1 MPAVRILNSWKE
13 ISNYIGRGVR
23 TVQRWEEMYQ
33 LPVHRPA
40 SRDRS
45 AVYAIADEIDAWLR
59 AGKMHGSVGLAP
71 QSGDGVGE
79 WLDRAALLKRIAAL
93 ESEVRELRKQVAG
106 LRRPDLKRI
115 RELRA
120 G

>member
-1 MPAVRILNSWKE
+1 
-13 ISNYIGRGVR
+13 
-23 TVQRWEEMYQ
+23 
-33 LPVHRPA
+33 
-40 SRDRS
+40 
-45 AVYAIADEIDAWLR
+45 
-59 AGKMHGSVGLAP
+59 
-71 QSGDGVGE
+71 
-79 WLDRAALLKRIAAL
+79 LKRIAAL